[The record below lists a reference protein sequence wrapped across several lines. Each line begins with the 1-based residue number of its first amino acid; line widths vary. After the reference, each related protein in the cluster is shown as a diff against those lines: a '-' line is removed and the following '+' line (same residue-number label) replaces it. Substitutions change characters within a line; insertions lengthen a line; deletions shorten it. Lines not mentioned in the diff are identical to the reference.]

1 MRQETRERL
10 WRVLYEFAE
19 EQLPKRNKWTLEDLR
34 LAYPFHRLLFSEEA
48 ILGARVERS
57 VVTSMGTKLYPS
69 IARTIAEDRFSQVFT
84 EHTIEGA
91 VNDAACN
98 MIDQIVTE
106 LRTPRRRRET
116 PRDPCHEEELTDILN
131 SRGGGRTNRAVTA
144 DLYIE
149 DFQGG
154 PLFIE
159 LKSPLPN
166 LDIAAESKRKILY
179 YFLIM
184 DRKRAAGAQA
194 YLGLTYNPFI
204 EREAYAHSY
213 TKQIMDMERQVLMG
227 SELWDMI
234 GGHGTYA
241 ELLEIIEDVHGH
253 LPAVEQKRL
262 RI

>member
-1 MRQETRERL
+1 MRQETKERL
-10 WRVLYEFAE
+10 WHVLHDFAL
-19 EQLPKRNKWTLEDLR
+19 EQMPKRSRWTLEDIR

-57 VVTSMGTKLYPS
+57 VVTSMGNTLYPS
-69 IARTIAEDRFSQVFT
+69 IARTIAEDRFEQVFT
-84 EHTIEGA
+84 EHTIDGV

-98 MIDQIVTE
+98 MIEQIVTE

-116 PRDPCHEEELTDILN
+116 PREPNHDDELLDILN

-149 DFQGG
+149 DFHDG
-154 PLFIE
+154 PLFVE

-179 YFLIM
+179 YLLIM
-184 DRKRAAGAQA
+184 DRKGVAGAQA
-194 YLGLTYNPFI
+194 YLGLTYNPYI
-204 EREAYAHSY
+204 RREDYAHSF

-234 GGHGTYA
+234 GGTGTYA
-241 ELLEIIEDVHGH
+241 ELLDIIEDVHAH
-253 LPAVEQKRL
+253 LPAIE
-262 RI
+262 

>member
-1 MRQETRERL
+1 MQQETRERL
-10 WRVLYEFAE
+10 WCVLYNFAM
-19 EQLPKRNKWTLEDLR
+19 EQLPKRDRWTLEDIR
-34 LAYPFHRLLFSEEA
+34 LAYPFHRLLFTEEA

-57 VVTSMGTKLYPS
+57 VVTSMGTELYPS
-69 IARTIAEDRFSQVFT
+69 IARTIAEGRFERVFT
-84 EHTIEGA
+84 EHTIEGV

-98 MIDQIVTE
+98 MIEQIVTE

-116 PRDPCHEEELTDILN
+116 PREPCHEDEVSDIFN
-131 SRGGGRTNRAVTA
+131 SPGGGRTNRAVTA

-149 DFQGG
+149 DFHDG

-179 YFLIM
+179 YLLIM
-184 DRKRAAGAQA
+184 DRKGVAGAQA
-194 YLGLTYNPFI
+194 FLGLTYNPFI
-204 EREAYAHSY
+204 ERGAYAHSF

-234 GGHGTYA
+234 GGFGTYA
-241 ELLEIIEDVHGH
+241 ELLEIIEDVHAH
-253 LPAVEQKRL
+253 LPDIE
-262 RI
+262 

>member
-1 MRQETRERL
+1 MRQETKESL
-10 WRVLYEFAE
+10 WHVMHDFAL
-19 EQLPKRNKWTLEDLR
+19 EQMPKRNRWTLEDIR

-57 VVTSMGTKLYPS
+57 VVTSMGNTLYPS
-69 IARTIAEDRFSQVFT
+69 IARTIAEDRFEQVFT
-84 EHTIEGA
+84 EHTIDGV

-98 MIDQIVTE
+98 MIEQIVTE

-116 PRDPCHEEELTDILN
+116 PREPSHDDELSDILN

-149 DFQGG
+149 DFHGG
-154 PLFIE
+154 PLFVE

-179 YFLIM
+179 YLLIM
-184 DRKRAAGAQA
+184 DRKGVAGAQA

-204 EREAYAHSY
+204 RREDYAHSF

-234 GGHGTYA
+234 GGQGAYA
-241 ELLEIIEDVHGH
+241 ELLDIIEDVHAH
-253 LPAVEQKRL
+253 LP
-262 RI
+262 

>member
-1 MRQETRERL
+1 MRRETRERL
-10 WRVLYEFAE
+10 WHVLYDFAMA
-19 EQLPKRNKWTLEDLR
+19 QLPKRDRWTLDDIR

-48 ILGARVERS
+48 ILGARIERS
-57 VVTSMGTKLYPS
+57 VVTSMGSELYPS
-69 IARTIAEDRFSQVFT
+69 IARTIAEGRFERVFT
-84 EHTIEGA
+84 EHTIEGV

-98 MIDQIVTE
+98 MIEQIVTE

-116 PRDPCHEEELTDILN
+116 PREPFHFDEVSDILN

-179 YFLIM
+179 YLLIM
-184 DRKRAAGAQA
+184 DRNGVTGAQA
-194 YLGLTYNPFI
+194 YLGLTYNPYI
-204 EREAYAHSY
+204 RREDYAHSF

-234 GGHGTYA
+234 GGEGTYA
-241 ELLEIIEDVHGH
+241 ELLDIIEDVHGH
-253 LPAVEQKRL
+253 LPASK
-262 RI
+262 

>member
-1 MRQETRERL
+1 MRQETKERL
-10 WRVLYEFAE
+10 WHVLHDFAL
-19 EQLPKRNKWTLEDLR
+19 EQMPKRDRWTLEDIR

-57 VVTSMGTKLYPS
+57 VVTSMGNTLYPS
-69 IARTIAEDRFSQVFT
+69 IARTIAEDRFAQVFT
-84 EHTIEGA
+84 EHTIEGE

-98 MIDQIVTE
+98 MIEQIVTE

-116 PRDPCHEEELTDILN
+116 PREPSHFEEVSDILN

-154 PLFIE
+154 PLFVE

-179 YFLIM
+179 YLLIM
-184 DRKRAAGAQA
+184 DRKGVAGAQA
-194 YLGLTYNPFI
+194 YLGLTYNPYI
-204 EREAYAHSY
+204 RREDYAHSF

-227 SELWDMI
+227 SELWDLL
-234 GGHGTYA
+234 GGQGTYA
-241 ELLEIIEDVHGH
+241 ELLDIIEDVHGH
-253 LPAVEQKRL
+253 LPA
-262 RI
+262 IG

>member
-1 MRQETRERL
+1 MQQGTRERL
-10 WRVLYEFAE
+10 WHVLYDFAA
-19 EQLPKRNKWTLEDLR
+19 EQLPKRQRWTLEDIR

-57 VVTSMGTKLYPS
+57 VVTSMGTRLYPS
-69 IARTIAEDRFSQVFT
+69 IARTIAEDRFNQVFT
-84 EHTIEGA
+84 EHTIEGV

-106 LRTPRRRRET
+106 LRTPRRRRVI
-116 PRDPCHEEELTDILN
+116 PREPHHEDEISAVLN
-131 SRGGGRTNRAVTA
+131 SPGGGRTSRAVTA

-149 DFQGG
+149 DFHGG
-154 PLFIE
+154 PLFVE

-179 YFLIM
+179 YLLIM
-184 DRKRAAGAQA
+184 NRARATGAKA

-204 EREAYAHSY
+204 VREAYAHSF
-213 TKQIMDMERQVLMG
+213 TKQIMDMEHQVLMG

-234 GGHGTYA
+234 GGPGTYT
-241 ELLEIIEDVHGH
+241 ELLEIIEDVHVH
-253 LPAVEQKRL
+253 LPEMK
-262 RI
+262 

>member
-1 MRQETRERL
+1 MRQETGERL
-10 WRVLYEFAE
+10 WQVLYDFAV
-19 EQLPKRNKWTLEDLR
+19 EQLPKRNRWTLEDIK

-69 IARTIAEDRFSQVFT
+69 IARTIAEDRFNQVFT
-84 EHTIEGA
+84 EYTVEGE

-98 MIDQIVTE
+98 MIEQIVTE
-106 LRTPRRRRET
+106 LRTPKRRRET
-116 PRDPCHEEELTDILN
+116 PREPCHGDEIADILN

-149 DFQGG
+149 DFHGG
-154 PLFIE
+154 PLFVE

-179 YFLIM
+179 YLLIM
-184 DRKRAAGAQA
+184 DRKGINGAQA
-194 YLGLTYNPFI
+194 YLGLTYNPYI

-227 SELWDMI
+227 HELWDII
-234 GGHGTYA
+234 GGHGTYT
-241 ELLEIIEDVHGH
+241 ELLEIIEDVYQH
-253 LPAVEQKRL
+253 LPA
-262 RI
+262 IG

>member
-1 MRQETRERL
+1 MQRETRERL
-10 WRVLYEFAE
+10 WHVLYDFAL
-19 EQLPKRNKWTLEDLR
+19 EQIPRRNRWTLEDLR

-57 VVTSMGTKLYPS
+57 VVTSMGTRLYPS
-69 IARTIAEDRFSQVFT
+69 IARTIAEGRFERVFT
-84 EHTIEGA
+84 EHTIEGV

-98 MIDQIVTE
+98 MIEQIVTE

-116 PRDPCHEEELTDILN
+116 PREPFHFDEVSDILN

-149 DFQGG
+149 DFHDG

-179 YFLIM
+179 YLLIM
-184 DRKRAAGAQA
+184 DRKDVADAQA
-194 YLGLTYNPFI
+194 FLGLTYNPFI
-204 EREAYAHSY
+204 EREAYAHSF

-234 GGHGTYA
+234 GGEGTYA
-241 ELLEIIEDVHGH
+241 ELLEIIEDVHRH
-253 LPAVEQKRL
+253 LPASK
-262 RI
+262 

>member
-10 WRVLYEFAE
+10 WHVLYGFAV
-19 EQLPKRNKWTLEDLR
+19 EQLPKRDRWTLEDIR

-69 IARTIAEDRFSQVFT
+69 IARTIAEDRFEQVFT
-84 EHTIEGA
+84 EYTIEGE

-98 MIDQIVTE
+98 MIEQIVTE
-106 LRTPRRRRET
+106 LRTPRRRREN
-116 PRDPCHEEELTDILN
+116 PREPNHEDEVSYILN

-149 DFQGG
+149 DFGDG

-179 YFLIM
+179 YLLIM
-184 DRKRAAGAQA
+184 DRKGVEGAQA
-194 YLGLTYNPFI
+194 HLGLTYNPFI
-204 EREAYAHSY
+204 SREDYAHSY

-234 GGHGTYA
+234 GGQGTYT
-241 ELLEIIEDVHGH
+241 ELLEIIEDVHEH
-253 LPAVEQKRL
+253 LPTIEHQRT
-262 RI
+262 R